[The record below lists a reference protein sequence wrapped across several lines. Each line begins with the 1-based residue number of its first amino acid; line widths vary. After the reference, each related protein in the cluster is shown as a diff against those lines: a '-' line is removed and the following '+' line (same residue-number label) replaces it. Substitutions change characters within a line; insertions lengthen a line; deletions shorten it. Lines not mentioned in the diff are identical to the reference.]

1 MYSEKKTIETS
12 EIDYSRI
19 VKFLYILVLSV
30 SMPLIV
36 MTALINPENIM
47 LSANIMFSVTYA
59 AAFICF
65 VFFKKIPMKVHFYVI
80 VLGVFIAGIISIAEW
95 KTSGSGV
102 ILFIS
107 AIVMS
112 AFFLKFSATLIFM
125 CASVLF
131 QIIIMFF
138 PSNSFDMLRIVV
150 LCTYI
155 LFMLVLVKTAY
166 MFRKSYLDAVLN
178 IAGKNGRL
186 SIIQKNL
193 LSEKEKSALFENEL
207 ANQKQFVEDILNS
220 LPGIFHLYDASVFPK
235 IIRWNKNFESLIGYT
250 SEEIN
255 GRLITDWIADENKDE
270 AAEVVGKIIEEG
282 EGFLEA
288 NLKRKDGSVVPYFLT
303 GKIIEIRGK
312 KYLVGTGYDISRKKQ
327 LEEYFYQNQ
336 KMEALGSLA
345 GGVAHDLNN
354 ILGAVLGYSELLSS
368 QEDLSDESAEYIS
381 GIIKVCN
388 RAQDFIGQIMSLSRK
403 TVSRTEVFSIKK
415 LAEDSVDFVKSSVPD
430 NTFLKIE
437 LPEKDI
443 NVEADP
449 VQINQVI
456 INLINNAL
464 YAMEDKNGVIE
475 LSLSKITASPDNL
488 MGLDPGR
495 EYAEIRIK
503 DTGCGIPKEISS
515 RIFDPF
521 FSTKPKGEG
530 SGMGLSVALGIAK
543 KFRGNIIFESTLNS
557 GSDFFVYLPVSYKEI
572 SSCKSA
578 VRRDYKKGSREKIA
592 LIDDEKDLLL
602 TGSELLK
609 RMNYEVDIFSNGK
622 EALAAIRENPGEYA
636 LIITDYM
643 MPGMTGYDLAKE
655 ILSLC
660 PSKPI
665 ILVSGF
671 SESLDEKSIKECG
684 IKYYMSKLFSA
695 QVLSDKICEL
705 LSA

>member
-1 MYSEKKTIETS
+1 MYSEKNTIETS

-36 MTALINPENIM
+36 MTVLINPEKLLLPHNV
-47 LSANIMFSVTYA
+47 MFSVTYA

-65 VFFKKIPMKVHFYVI
+65 VFFRKIPREVHFYVI
-80 VLGVFIAGIISIAEW
+80 ILSVFIAGIISIAEW
-95 KTSGSGV
+95 KTSGSG
-102 ILFIS
+102 IIMFIS

-112 AFFLKFSATLIFM
+112 AFFLKITTTFIFM
-125 CASVLF
+125 GASVIS
-131 QIIIMFF
+131 QIVFMFF
-138 PSNSFDMLRIVV
+138 PSNSFDMLRVVV

-155 LFMLVLVKTAY
+155 LFVLVLVKTAY
-166 MFRKSYLDAVLN
+166 MFRSAYLDAVLK
-178 IAGKNGRL
+178 IAGKNERL
-186 SIIQKNL
+186 TIIQDNL
-193 LSEKEKSALFENEL
+193 LAEKEKSALFENEL
-207 ANQKQFVEDILNS
+207 ASQKQFVEDILNS
-220 LPGIFHLYDASVFPK
+220 LPGIFHLYDASGIPA
-235 IIRWNKNFESLIGYT
+235 IIRWNKSFETLIGY
-250 SEEIN
+250 SSDEIK
-255 GRLITDWIADENKDE
+255 GRVITDWIADDNKDE
-270 AAEVVGKIIEEG
+270 AVERVCKIIETG
-282 EGFLEA
+282 EGFWEA
-288 NLKRKDGSVVPYFLT
+288 NLKRKDGSLVPYFLT
-303 GKIIEIRGK
+303 GKIIDIKGQ

-368 QEDLSDESAEYIS
+368 QEDLSDESAEYVS
-381 GIIKVCN
+381 GIIKVCS
-388 RAQDFIGQIMSLSRK
+388 RAQEFIGQIMALSRK

-415 LAEDSVDFVKSSVPD
+415 IAENSADFVKSSVPD
-430 NTFLKIE
+430 NTIFKIE
-437 LPEKDI
+437 LPEDEI

-464 YAMEDKNGVIE
+464 YAMESKSGTIGLV
-475 LSLSKITASPDNL
+475 LSKITASPENI

-503 DTGCGIPKEISS
+503 DTGCGIAKEISS
-515 RIFDPF
+515 KIFDPF

-530 SGMGLSVALGIAK
+530 SGMGLSVALGIVK
-543 KFRGNIIFESTLNS
+543 KFRGNIIFESSPGS
-557 GSDFFVYLPVSYKEI
+557 GSEFIIYLPVSYKEI
-572 SSCKSA
+572 SSCASIEKSGF
-578 VRRDYKKGSREKIA
+578 KKGSREKIA

-609 RMNYEVDIFSNGK
+609 MMNYEVDVFSNGK
-622 EALAAIRENPGEYA
+622 EALSAISKNPGEYA

-643 MPGMTGYDLAKE
+643 MPGMNGYDLAKE

-671 SESLDEKSIKECG
+671 SESLDDKSIKDCG
-684 IKYYMSKLFSA
+684 IKYYMSKPYSA
-695 QVLSDKICEL
+695 RVLSDKICEL

>member
-1 MYSEKKTIETS
+1 
-12 EIDYSRI
+12 
-19 VKFLYILVLSV
+19 
-30 SMPLIV
+30 
-36 MTALINPENIM
+36 
-47 LSANIMFSVTYA
+47 
-59 AAFICF
+59 
-65 VFFKKIPMKVHFYVI
+65 
-80 VLGVFIAGIISIAEW
+80 
-95 KTSGSGV
+95 
-102 ILFIS
+102 
-107 AIVMS
+107 
-112 AFFLKFSATLIFM
+112 
-125 CASVLF
+125 
-131 QIIIMFF
+131 
-138 PSNSFDMLRIVV
+138 
-150 LCTYI
+150 
-155 LFMLVLVKTAY
+155 
-166 MFRKSYLDAVLN
+166 
-178 IAGKNGRL
+178 
-186 SIIQKNL
+186 
-193 LSEKEKSALFENEL
+193 
-207 ANQKQFVEDILNS
+207 
-220 LPGIFHLYDASVFPK
+220 
-235 IIRWNKNFESLIGYT
+235 
-250 SEEIN
+250 
-255 GRLITDWIADENKDE
+255 
-270 AAEVVGKIIEEG
+270 
-282 EGFLEA
+282 
-288 NLKRKDGSVVPYFLT
+288 
-303 GKIIEIRGK
+303 
-312 KYLVGTGYDISRKKQ
+312 
-327 LEEYFYQNQ
+327 
-336 KMEALGSLA
+336 
-345 GGVAHDLNN
+345 
-354 ILGAVLGYSELLSS
+354 
-368 QEDLSDESAEYIS
+368 
-381 GIIKVCN
+381 
-388 RAQDFIGQIMSLSRK
+388 
-403 TVSRTEVFSIKK
+403 
-415 LAEDSVDFVKSSVPD
+415 VKSSVPD

-437 LPEKDI
+437 LSENDI

-464 YAMEDKNGVIE
+464 YAMENKNGVIG
-475 LSLSKITASPDNL
+475 LSLSKITASPENL

-543 KFRGNIIFESTLNS
+543 KFRGNIIFESTPNS

-578 VRRDYKKGSREKIA
+578 KRKDYKKGSREKIA

-609 RMNYEVDIFSNGK
+609 RMNYEVDVFSNGK
-622 EALAAIRENPGEYA
+622 EALSAIRKNPGEYA

-684 IKYYMSKLFSA
+684 IKYYMSKPFSA

>member
-1 MYSEKKTIETS
+1 MYSRINNSETT

-19 VKFLYILVLSV
+19 IKFVYILVLSI
-30 SMPLIV
+30 SIPLIV
-36 MTALINPENIM
+36 MTALLNPEN
-47 LSANIMFSVTYA
+47 LLLPANIMFSVTYTA
-59 AAFICF
+59 AIICF
-65 VFFKKIPMKVHFYVI
+65 ALFRKIPIKVHFYVI
-80 VLGVFIAGIISIAEW
+80 IMSVFIAGTVSLATW
-95 KTSGSGV
+95 KTSGSG
-102 ILFIS
+102 IIMFIS

-112 AFFLKFSATLIFM
+112 AFFLKITTTFIFM
-125 CASVLF
+125 GASVIS
-131 QIIIMFF
+131 QIVFMFF
-138 PSNSFDMLRIVV
+138 PSNSFDMLRVVV

-155 LFMLVLVKTAY
+155 LFVLVLVKTAY
-166 MFRKSYLDAVLN
+166 MFRSAYLDAVLK
-178 IAGKNGRL
+178 IAGKNERL
-186 SIIQKNL
+186 TIIQDNL
-193 LSEKEKSALFENEL
+193 LAEKEKSALFENEL
-207 ANQKQFVEDILNS
+207 ASQKQFVEDILNS
-220 LPGIFHLYDASVFPK
+220 LPGIFHLYDASGIPTIV
-235 IIRWNKNFESLIGYT
+235 RWNKNFETLIGY
-250 SEEIN
+250 SSNEIK
-255 GRLITDWIADENKDE
+255 GKVIIDWIADENKDE
-270 AAEVVGKIIEEG
+270 AAEMVGKIIEKG
-282 EGFLEA
+282 EGYFEA
-288 NLKRKDGSVVPYFLT
+288 DLKRKDGTVVPYFLT
-303 GKIIEIRGK
+303 GKMIDIKGQ

-354 ILGAVLGYSELLSS
+354 ILGVVLGYSELLSS
-368 QEDLSDESAEYIS
+368 QEDLSDESAEYVS
-381 GIIKVCN
+381 GIIKVCS

-403 TVSRTEVFSIKK
+403 TVSRTEVFSLKK
-415 LAEDSVDFVKSSVPD
+415 LAEDSADFVKSSVPD
-430 NTFLKIE
+430 NTLLKVE
-437 LPEKDI
+437 LPEDDI
-443 NVEADP
+443 NIEADP
-449 VQINQVI
+449 VQINQI
-456 INLINNAL
+456 FINIINNAL
-464 YAMEDKNGVIE
+464 YAMENKNGVIG

-488 MGLDPGR
+488 VGLEPGR
-495 EYAEIRIK
+495 EYAAISIK
-503 DTGCGIPKEISS
+503 DKGCGIPKEISS

-543 KFRGNIIFESTLNS
+543 KFRGNIIFESAPNS

-572 SSCKSA
+572 SSCAGKE
-578 VRRDYKKGSREKIA
+578 RRGFKKGSREKIA

-609 RMNYEVDIFSNGK
+609 RMNYEVDVFSNGK
-622 EALAAIRENPGEYA
+622 EALSAIRKNPGEYA

-684 IKYYMSKLFSA
+684 IKYYMSKPFSA

>member
-1 MYSEKKTIETS
+1 MCSEKNIIETN

-36 MTALINPENIM
+36 MTALINPENLM
-47 LSANIMFSVTYA
+47 LPANIMFSVTYA
-59 AAFICF
+59 SAFICF
-65 VFFKKIPMKVHFYVI
+65 AFFKKIPRKIHFYVI
-80 VLGVFIAGIISIAEW
+80 ILSVFIAGLISIAEW

-125 CASVLF
+125 CASVIA
-131 QIIIMFF
+131 QILLMFF
-138 PSNSFDMLRIVV
+138 PSNSYDMLRIVV

-155 LFMLVLVKTAY
+155 LFVLVLVKTAY
-166 MFRKSYLDAVLN
+166 MFRSAYLEAVLN
-178 IAGKNGRL
+178 IAGKNERL
-186 SIIQKNL
+186 RIIQENL

-207 ANQKQFVEDILNS
+207 ASQKQFVEDILNS

-235 IIRWNKNFESLIGYT
+235 ILKWNKNFETLIGYT
-250 SEEIN
+250 ADEIK
-255 GRLITDWIADENKDE
+255 GRVITDWIADDNKDE
-270 AAEVVGKIIEEG
+270 AAEVVRKIIEDG
-282 EGFLEA
+282 EGFWEA
-288 NLKRKDGSVVPYFLT
+288 KLKRKDGTVVPYFLT
-303 GKIIEIRGK
+303 GKIIYIKGK

-354 ILGAVLGYSELLSS
+354 ILGAVLGFSELLSS
-368 QEDLSDESAEYIS
+368 QEDLSDESAEYVS
-381 GIIKVCN
+381 GIIKVCS
-388 RAQDFIGQIMSLSRK
+388 RAQDFIGQIMALSRK

-415 LAEDSVDFVKSSVPD
+415 LVKDSADFVKSSVPD
-430 NTFLKIE
+430 NTLLKVE
-437 LPEKDI
+437 LSEDDI
-443 NVEADP
+443 NIEADP

-456 INLINNAL
+456 INIVNNAL
-464 YAMEDKNGVIE
+464 YAVENKNGAIG
-475 LSLSKITASPDNL
+475 LSLSKITASPENL
-488 MGLDPGR
+488 MGLEPGR
-495 EYAEIRIK
+495 EYAEIRIN

-515 RIFDPF
+515 RVFDSF

-543 KFRGNIIFESTLNS
+543 KFRGNIVFESTPNS
-557 GSDFFVYLPVSYKEI
+557 GSDFFVYLPVSYKKI
-572 SSCKSA
+572 SSYA
-578 VRRDYKKGSREKIA
+578 GPERRVFKKGSREIIA

-609 RMNYEVDIFSNGK
+609 RMNYEVDVFSNGK
-622 EALAAIRENPGEYA
+622 EALSAIRENPGKYA

-655 ILSLC
+655 ILLLC

-684 IKYYMSKLFSA
+684 IKYYMSKPFSA

>member
-1 MYSEKKTIETS
+1 MYSEKNAIETS

-36 MTALINPENIM
+36 MTALINSENLM
-47 LSANIMFSVTYA
+47 LPANIMFSVTYA

-65 VFFKKIPMKVHFYVI
+65 VFFKKIPRKVHFYVI
-80 VLGVFIAGIISIAEW
+80 ILSVFIAGIISIAEW

-112 AFFLKFSATLIFM
+112 AFFLKFSATIIFM
-125 CASVLF
+125 CASVIF
-131 QIIIMFF
+131 QIIFMFL

-150 LCTYI
+150 LCTNI

-166 MFRKSYLDAVLN
+166 MFRKAYLDAVLN
-178 IAGKNGRL
+178 IAGKNERL
-186 SIIQKNL
+186 SIIQENL

-207 ANQKQFVEDILNS
+207 ASQKQFVEDILNS
-220 LPGIFHLYDASVFPK
+220 LPGIFHLYDASGIPT
-235 IIRWNKNFESLIGYT
+235 IIRWNKNFETLIGY
-250 SEEIN
+250 SSDEIK
-255 GRLITDWIADENKDE
+255 GRVIIDWIADENKVE
-270 AAEVVGKIIEEG
+270 AAEMVSKIIEEG
-282 EGFLEA
+282 EGFFEA
-288 NLKRKDGSVVPYFLT
+288 DLKRKDGTVVPYFLT
-303 GKIIEIRGK
+303 GKIIDIKGQ

-368 QEDLSDESAEYIS
+368 QEDLSEESAEYVS
-381 GIIKVCN
+381 AIIKVCS
-388 RAQDFIGQIMSLSRK
+388 RAQDFIGQIMALSRK

-415 LAEDSVDFVKSSVPD
+415 LVEDSADFVKSSVPE
-430 NTFLKIE
+430 NTILKIE
-437 LPEKDI
+437 LPEEDI

-449 VQINQVI
+449 VQINQVL
-456 INLINNAL
+456 INLFNNSL
-464 YAMEDKNGVIE
+464 YAMENKNGVIG
-475 LSLSKITASPDNL
+475 LSLSCITASPDNL
-488 MGLDPGR
+488 LGLEPGR
-495 EYAEIRIK
+495 EYVEIRIK
-503 DTGCGIPKEISS
+503 DSGCGIAKEISS

-543 KFRGNIIFESTLNS
+543 KFRGNIIFESTPNA

-572 SSCKSA
+572 SSCA
-578 VRRDYKKGSREKIA
+578 GAEGRGFKKGSREKIA
-592 LIDDEKDLLL
+592 LIDDEKDLLM

-609 RMNYEVDIFSNGK
+609 RMNYEVDVFSNGK
-622 EALAAIRENPGEYA
+622 EALTVISKNPGEYA

-671 SESLDEKSIKECG
+671 SDSLDEKSIKDCG
-684 IKYYMSKLFSA
+684 IKYYMSKPYSA

>member
-1 MYSEKKTIETS
+1 
-12 EIDYSRI
+12 

-684 IKYYMSKLFSA
+684 IKYYMSKPFSA